1 MNQKTQED
9 GTELPCVM
17 VVEDE
22 PLLRSAVASLLELE
36 GFQVVEAASGEEAVS
51 LLSAGNTQIDLVFTD
66 FHMPGTVD
74 GIGLGAWVKQHCP
87 TVPVIIA
94 SGQIGKGQIRDGQF
108 PDLPFFTKPYSFDAV
123 ISRMK
128 LELGHKVQGI

>member
-1 MNQKTQED
+1 M
-9 GTELPCVM
+9 PCVM

-51 LLSAGNTQIDLVFTD
+51 LLSGGISKIDLVFTD
-66 FHMPGTVD
+66 VHMPGTVD

-87 TVPVIIA
+87 TIPVIIA
-94 SGQIGKGQIRDGQF
+94 SGQIGKAQIREGQV
-108 PDLPFFTKPYSFDAV
+108 PDLPFFSKPYSFDAI

-128 LELGHKVQGI
+128 LELDHKAQGV